1 MTHLVSASPMLDAGR
16 KGIFH
21 RKHTF
26 CFGRQLFTKTVEKI
40 NYTLDLRVGCS
51 EQPMHQNIHTLPKRL
66 NSEQNFIQGTESE
79 DTDMVKNTQ
88 VRESK
93 LGNHREVTVLGLR
106 NTRKQGKTEQA
117 GLLAC
122 RGMIGNHL
130 NQ

>member
-1 MTHLVSASPMLDAGR
+1 
-16 KGIFH
+16 
-21 RKHTF
+21 
-26 CFGRQLFTKTVEKI
+26 
-40 NYTLDLRVGCS
+40 
-51 EQPMHQNIHTLPKRL
+51 MHQNIHTLPKRL

-93 LGNHREVTVLGLR
+93 LGNHHEVTVLGLR
-106 NTRKQGKTEQA
+106 NTRKQGITEQA
-117 GLLAC
+117 GLLEC